1 MASRRRCDY
10 RGWLSSLV
18 GEGFRSFHAKSKLR
32 TTGSSDTA
40 NDFQHYGHDS
50 HWQKEW
56 DVPMNKFVVITFTD
70 AAKIHYGTSA
80 LKKMHAEGGV
90 KLYASAVVAKD
101 LSGGLSV
108 QEVTKERLG
117 GTAVGALL
125 GGLAGLPL
133 GPLAMTIGAAGGALI
148 GNSADLLNQGDEAE
162 FAERISRELA
172 PGKAVI
178 VADVDE
184 DGLISLATVMQAIGG
199 TVVCK

>member
-1 MASRRRCDY
+1 
-10 RGWLSSLV
+10 
-18 GEGFRSFHAKSKLR
+18 
-32 TTGSSDTA
+32 
-40 NDFQHYGHDS
+40 
-50 HWQKEW
+50 
-56 DVPMNKFVVITFTD
+56 MNKFVVITFTD

-80 LKKMHAEGGV
+80 LKKMHTEGGV